1 MLYDGINL
9 VEGSTFTNLAIP
21 MGTAFPINAD
31 QGEMFFRTDLQQIF
45 IFKNSAWQDFSSAPD
60 QLLKANFTGPVVL
73 TTGTSRFYPPGAIFI
88 SKVYCSLGTVGSSTA
103 EVDVK
108 VNGYSIF
115 QTIKPSVPAGGH
127 KGTPVDVNSQYPDG
141 SFLTVDVTQASGS
154 DLTVYILY
162 RGI

>member
-21 MGTAFPINAD
+21 KGTAFPINAD
-31 QGEMFFRTDLQQIF
+31 PGEMFFRTDLQQIF
-45 IFKNSAWQDFSSAPD
+45 IFKNSEWQDFSSVPV
-60 QLLKANFTGPVVL
+60 QLLKANFTGAVTV
-73 TTGTSRFYPPGAIFI
+73 TTGTSRFYPPTGFYIT
-88 SKVYCSLGTVGSSTA
+88 KVYCSVGTVGSSTIQ
-103 EVDVK
+103 VDVK
-108 VNGYSIF
+108 VNGSSIF
-115 QTIKPSVPAGGH
+115 GATKPSIPAGQN
-127 KGTPVDVNSQYPDG
+127 KGTPIDVNIQYADG